1 MNMQSNVM
9 PEALS
14 QTETA
19 ATVTIPASRRMLWSV
34 RRELWEYRSIYLAP
48 AAVAVLFLIGF
59 LINLFHLPGRM
70 HAAGGS
76 APMQQ
81 FEMIAGPYN
90 SASELLIMLSTFIVA
105 IFYCLE
111 ALHGERRDRSILFW
125 KSLPVSD
132 LETVLSKACIPL
144 VVLPLVT
151 FAITVVTQFAM
162 LMASSA
168 MLMATGQSAA
178 PLWAHLGP
186 LPMWLGLLYHL
197 VTIHSLWYAPIF
209 CWLMMVSAWAR
220 RAPFLWAL
228 LPPLAIAIVEK
239 IAFGTAHFGELLRDR
254 IAGAPMPG
262 TASAGFGPMKMP
274 VMMLSPAGFL
284 ISPGLWVGL
293 ALSAIFLLVAVRLRR
308 YRGPI

>member
-132 LETVLSKACIPL
+132 LETVLAKASIPVLVIPL
-144 VVLPLVT
+144 LTVAV
-151 FAITVVTQFAM
+151 TVVTHLIM
-162 LMASSA
+162 LLLGSA
-168 MLMATGQSAA
+168 VLLGSGVSAA
-178 PLWAHLGP
+178 TLW
-186 LPMWLGLLYHL
+186 
-197 VTIHSLWYAPIF
+197 TQSSI
-209 CWLMMVSAWAR
+209 
-220 RAPFLWAL
+220 
-228 LPPLAIAIVEK
+228 
-239 IAFGTAHFGELLRDR
+239 
-254 IAGAPMPG
+254 
-262 TASAGFGPMKMP
+262 
-274 VMMLSPAGFL
+274 
-284 ISPGLWVGL
+284 
-293 ALSAIFLLVAVRLRR
+293 
-308 YRGPI
+308 